1 MHKERYKEEYEEGS
15 DLLWPSDKEDK
26 ITRQFYKD
34 LSDLSKNINYS
45 KKKKLKLF
53 EQVIRIIKTKE
64 NKIPLEKLTKFFK
77 NLSLVIP
84 RSTQALDLFRL
95 I

>member
-1 MHKERYKEEYEEGS
+1 MNKARYKEEYEEGS

-34 LSDLSKNINYS
+34 LSNLSKNINYINNS

-53 EQVIRIIKTKE
+53 EQVVRIIRGKGWG
-64 NKIPLEKLTKFFK
+64 
-77 NLSLVIP
+77 
-84 RSTQALDLFRL
+84 
-95 I
+95 